1 MISLQLKIQ
10 TIVNYVVFLFKSLL
24 HSQLLIRENRV
35 IFKLFGPSA
44 YILLVVHKIA
54 YSFKQCVLTLCML
67 GTIVNVLAIILGSI
81 IGLLIKSKIPE
92 RINKIIF
99 QVIGLFTITLGITM
113 AIKTNNFLIVVFSLI
128 IGSIIGELFDIEKYL
143 ETLSLTLKNKL
154 KSSNDKFSEG
164 FITATL
170 IYCIGPMAILG
181 SIEEG
186 LGNDPNLLFAKSVLD
201 GVASIALSSALG
213 IGVIFS
219 TLPLLIYQGGITLFA
234 GYVSK
239 YLNDALIIELS
250 AVGGILLLGL
260 GMNIAEIKRF
270 KVVNMLPSLLVVVIL
285 SYFFL

>member
-1 MISLQLKIQ
+1 
-10 TIVNYVVFLFKSLL
+10 
-24 HSQLLIRENRV
+24 
-35 IFKLFGPSA
+35 
-44 YILLVVHKIA
+44 
-54 YSFKQCVLTLCML
+54 ML
-67 GTIVNVLAIILGSI
+67 GTFVNVLAIILGCI

-143 ETLSLTLKNKL
+143 ENLSQTLKNKL

-239 YLNDALIIELS
+239 YLNDALIVELS

-260 GMNIAEIKRF
+260 GMNIAEIKKF

>member
-1 MISLQLKIQ
+1 
-10 TIVNYVVFLFKSLL
+10 
-24 HSQLLIRENRV
+24 
-35 IFKLFGPSA
+35 
-44 YILLVVHKIA
+44 
-54 YSFKQCVLTLCML
+54 ML
-67 GTIVNVLAIILGSI
+67 GTFVNVLAIILGCI

-143 ETLSLTLKNKL
+143 ENLSQTLKNKL

-186 LGNDPNLLFAKSVLD
+186 LGNDPNLLFAKSILD

-239 YLNDALIIELS
+239 YLNDALIVELS

-260 GMNIAEIKRF
+260 GMNIAEIKKF